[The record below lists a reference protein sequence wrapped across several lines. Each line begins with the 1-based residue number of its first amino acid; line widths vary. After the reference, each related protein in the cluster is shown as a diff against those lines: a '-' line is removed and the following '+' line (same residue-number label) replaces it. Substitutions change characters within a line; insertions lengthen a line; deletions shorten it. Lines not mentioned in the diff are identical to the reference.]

1 MPCADCSAL
10 ADRRFLL
17 ESRVRELG
25 QLLSVRNAAT
35 ADGVSP
41 GHASL
46 STSPVST
53 AVTVEFVPARQ
64 RRGRECRSK
73 SPVVWPGQQS
83 PHQTANQFSAL
94 SFLVSDRRL
103 HPTPCQVSVA
113 SHCLMDTWGCNC
125 DTGDVTLGRSQVTRE
140 PASDTV
146 SAGMESTS
154 PVNMAC
160 QGYSAEHQTDSLL
173 LNTETVTFPYH
184 SPTESSSN
192 CVGHENVI
200 LISTS
205 DSGEVSQQAP
215 YPVLIKYKSKSPLHP
230 VSPTCTSS
238 QNIPLQKG
246 TLFQFLYD
254 LPCAPLS
261 GLSLETAPLILKP
274 SNLASL
280 ILDHCS

>member
-1 MPCADCSAL
+1 MACADCSAL

-125 DTGDVTLGRSQVTRE
+125 DTGDVTVGRSQVTRE

-160 QGYSAEHQTDSLL
+160 QGYSAE
-173 LNTETVTFPYH
+173 
-184 SPTESSSN
+184 SSSN

-205 DSGEVSQQAP
+205 DWRGFSASTLPSLDKIQKQITTASSLP
-215 YPVLIKYKSKSPLHP
+215 YLHKQPKHTTTKGHLVPVPI
-230 VSPTCTSS
+230 
-238 QNIPLQKG
+238 
-246 TLFQFLYD
+246 
-254 LPCAPLS
+254 
-261 GLSLETAPLILKP
+261 
-274 SNLASL
+274 
-280 ILDHCS
+280 

>member
-1 MPCADCSAL
+1 MACADCSAR

-46 STSPVST
+46 STSPVLT

-103 HPTPCQVSVA
+103 HSTPCQVSVA

-125 DTGDVTLGRSQVTRE
+125 DTGDVTVGRSQVTRE

-160 QGYSAEHQTDSLL
+160 QGYSA
-173 LNTETVTFPYH
+173 
-184 SPTESSSN
+184 ESSSN

-215 YPVLIKYKSKSPLHP
+215 YPVLIKYKSKSPLLP